1 MSERAIQIVVVLLL
15 ALVLGVPF
23 LLRPHVE
30 GSGAKPGDRLI
41 IYSPHN
47 EQIRYEFSRA
57 FNAKRASE
65 GKPPIDFDWRSSGGA
80 SDLRKEVS
88 SQFTGL
94 AKKGKE
100 DQGIGADLFFGG
112 GDFEHNQI
120 AAGVTV
126 DGGDGKPRTVQIAE
140 PVGLSPE
147 FLKEV
152 YPESAIAGVPLY
164 HPKQLWVG
172 VVLSSFGIIYNND
185 YLKMINQPVPRT
197 WSDLADPAYSQA
209 VALADPGHSGSIA
222 VTYHTIIQQY
232 GWVEGWASFRRI
244 AANARYFTA
253 SASKV
258 PVDVSSGEAAAGMCI
273 DFYGRFQVGAIGEGR
288 LGYIDPPK
296 VTAITPDPITILRG
310 APHLELARE
319 FCAWLL
325 TKEGQRLWVAK
336 TGVPGG
342 PDKYEL
348 RRFPVRQDMYTSAE
362 MSLWTD
368 QEKPFEIAAPVL
380 PGTPSYFRMITPISH
395 AMAIDIHEDLR
406 AAWASLSRAKTQ
418 NHPKYQEMLALFDS
432 MPSDLMISWPTPDCA
447 RDWKAILADKKDPRN
462 DALVKALAGFTKK
475 LGDRYRQDPEAL
487 VSDRLKWTLFF
498 RGNYREVVRLGR
510 E

>member
-23 LLRPHVE
+23 LLRPKVE
-30 GSGAKPGDRLI
+30 GSAAKPGDRLI

-47 EQIRYEFSRA
+47 EQIRYEFARA
-57 FNAKRASE
+57 FNAKRMRE
-65 GKPPIDFDWRSSGGA
+65 GKTAIDFDWRSSGGA

-94 AKKGKE
+94 ARKGLE

-112 GDFEHNQI
+112 GDFEHNQL
-120 AAGVTV
+120 ARGVTV
-126 DGGDGKPRTVQIAE
+126 ELPDGKKKPVLIAV
-140 PVGLSPE
+140 PVGLSE
-147 FLKEV
+147 EALKEAF
-152 YPESAIAGVPLY
+152 PEAALAGVQLY

-185 YLKMINQPVPRT
+185 YLKMINKPAPHT
-197 WSDLADPAYSQA
+197 WGDLADPGYMQA

-244 AANARYFTA
+244 AANARYFTS

-310 APHLELARE
+310 APHLDLARE
-319 FCAWLL
+319 FCAWLI
-325 TKEGQRLWVAK
+325 TKEGQRLWVTKVGA
-336 TGVPGG
+336 PDG
-342 PDKYEL
+342 PEKYEL
-348 RRFPVRQDMYTSAE
+348 RRFPVRRDLYTTSE
-362 MSLWTD
+362 MANWTD
-368 QEKPFEIAAPVL
+368 QENPFQIASPIL
-380 PGTPSYFRMITPISH
+380 PGTPNYFRLITPISH
-395 AMAIDIHEDLR
+395 AIAIDIHDDLR
-406 AAWASLSRAKTQ
+406 AAWAMLNKSK
-418 NHPKYQEMLALFDS
+418 NHPKYKEMVMLFDA
-432 MPSDLMISWPTPDCA
+432 MPEDLTIQWPSEDCA
-447 RDWKAILADKKDPRN
+447 KDWRAILADKKDPRN
-462 DALVKALAGFTKK
+462 AAVVKALAAFVGK
-475 LGDRYRQDPEAL
+475 LDDRYKQEPEAM
-487 VSDRLKWTLFF
+487 VADRLRWTLFF
-498 RGNYREVVRLGR
+498 RQNYRDVVKMGK